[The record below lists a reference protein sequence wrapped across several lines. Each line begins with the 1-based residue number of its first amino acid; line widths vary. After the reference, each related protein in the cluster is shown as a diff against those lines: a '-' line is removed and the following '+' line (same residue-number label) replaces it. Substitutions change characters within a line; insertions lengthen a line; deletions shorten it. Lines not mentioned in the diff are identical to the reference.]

1 MNMIFIKVIF
11 FLLMLAGCGGVSLG
25 DFSSSKIKYQYIN
38 LNANPSL
45 KPEEDPNLKRKE
57 KMDAQLKLAKVD
69 YQRLEAVLGR
79 GLSKKDLDDLVK
91 NGEFDADVRSKSS
104 LKPGEIGVYLSTLH
118 KALPEAIKNQDA
130 ITVTFEDDAI
140 IPHDVDVQFRL
151 ALRAVP
157 EDWDVLYLGCNQ
169 NNSTAGGQ
177 RVVGPYLPTVMGAGK
192 EYTYPL
198 CPTGEMNRIYGT
210 PWIQLDKSCTA
221 GLYAYAVRL
230 SSAQKLLQW
239 LKPMRIP
246 VDMEVAS
253 LVGSG
258 KIKAYCLNPEL
269 IRADTDIP
277 STIR

>member
-1 MNMIFIKVIF
+1 MIFIKVIF

-104 LKPGEIGVYLSTLH
+104 LKPGEIGVYLSTLDKSLH
-118 KALPEAIKNQDA
+118 NAIANKDT
-130 ITVTFEDDAI
+130 ITITLEDDTI
-140 IPHDVDVQFRL
+140 IPYDVDEQL
-151 ALRAVP
+151 EQALKAVP
-157 EDWDVLYLGCNQ
+157 KDWDILYLGCYQ
-169 NNSTAGGQ
+169 NYLTTFAGG
-177 RVVGPYLPTVMGAGK
+177 VIGPFTPRSQETKDYK
-192 EYTYPL
+192 YPL
-198 CPTGEMNRIYGT
+198 CSVDEGRRVYQT
-210 PWIQLDKSCTA
+210 PWIQLDGGCVA
-221 GLYAYAVRL
+221 GMYAYAVRPE
-230 SSAQKLLQW
+230 SAQKLKKAL
-239 LKPMRIP
+239 IP
-246 VDMEVAS
+246 ITQAVDRKLTT
-253 LVGSG
+253 LVGQG
-258 KIKAYCLNPEL
+258 TIKAYCLNPEL
-269 IRADTDIP
+269 IRANTNVA